1 VRPPPSPELRAKVAA
16 SRAAQGLPPV
26 ITDPAALERV
36 AAVLRLVAL
45 PEPLV
50 PSQPKRSE
58 KQTRI
63 HGRSRPH
70 KPGPKSA

>member
-1 VRPPPSPELRAKVAA
+1 MTPAEVRAKVTRTRA
-16 SRAAQGLPPV
+16 SQGLPSV
-26 ITDPAALERV
+26 ISDPATLERV

-50 PSQPKRSE
+50 PLQRKRSE

-63 HGRSRPH
+63 HGCSRPH

>member
-1 VRPPPSPELRAKVAA
+1 MITPELRAKVTRT
-16 SRAAQGLPPV
+16 RAAQGLPPV
-26 ITDPAALERV
+26 ITDPATLERV

-50 PSQPKRSE
+50 SSQRKRSE

-70 KPGPKSA
+70 KPGTKSA